1 MSCNQLLLE
10 SVICKTFTYHWC
22 NVIITDRIC
31 SLFANKLSRMGK
43 AMYKLG
49 GRGRAT
55 QIKTWKGTTWTIDM
69 KENEI
74 VPKSKKRKA
83 ENVLVHN
90 QGKRIAQMKAD
101 LEAYQKVRIFVRS
114 CEGYCQWYKI
124 HKISNNQWT
133 KFQH

>member
-10 SVICKTFTYHWC
+10 RVICKTFTYHRC
-22 NVIITDRIC
+22 NVIITDRIR

-55 QIKTWKGTTWTIDM
+55 QIETWKGTTLTIDM

-74 VPKSKKRKA
+74 VPNSKK
-83 ENVLVHN
+83 
-90 QGKRIAQMKAD
+90 
-101 LEAYQKVRIFVRS
+101 
-114 CEGYCQWYKI
+114 
-124 HKISNNQWT
+124 
-133 KFQH
+133 